1 VTALVFPVGH
11 YLGPLHDEASARPA
25 YHLVRVGREVLSLTG
40 GAETA
45 VWMAA
50 HGSFTG
56 DGVAPVTRETVLSS
70 VPAWLSTGAGD
81 AFAALLEAGLLI
93 GAEAVGGCR
102 LGPLMIGLGA
112 RAEGDGFA
120 IGVGGLEL
128 VVDEPLFRVWECAPD
143 YPTVA
148 AACEAARA
156 DLAETVGGLHR
167 LLCVNAAYLDAAT
180 SR

>member
-11 YLGPLHDEASARPA
+11 YLGPFHDESSARPA
-25 YHLVRVGREVLSLTG
+25 YHLVRVGREVLSLAD
-40 GAETA
+40 GAEAA

-56 DGVAPVTRETVLSS
+56 DSVAPVTRKTIQAS
-70 VPAWLSTGAGD
+70 VPAWLSPGVDA

-93 GAEAVGGCR
+93 GADAVAGCR
-102 LGPLMIGLGA
+102 LGPLMIGIGA
-112 RAEGDGFA
+112 RPEGDGFT

-143 YPTVA
+143 HPTVA
-148 AACEAARA
+148 AACAAARA
-156 DLAETVGGLHR
+156 DLAETVGALHH